1 MYSQSNIPASELR
14 NRLRRTVKEWRSKS
28 EGSDAIPVYF
38 THTIWKR
45 INYSNKMEVNHLF

>member
-1 MYSQSNIPASELR
+1 MYSQSNIPAAELR

-28 EGSDAIPVYF
+28 EGTDAIPVYF

>member
-28 EGSDAIPVYF
+28 EGSDAISVYF
-38 THTIWKR
+38 SNSMTQTKWK
-45 INYSNKMEVNHLF
+45 